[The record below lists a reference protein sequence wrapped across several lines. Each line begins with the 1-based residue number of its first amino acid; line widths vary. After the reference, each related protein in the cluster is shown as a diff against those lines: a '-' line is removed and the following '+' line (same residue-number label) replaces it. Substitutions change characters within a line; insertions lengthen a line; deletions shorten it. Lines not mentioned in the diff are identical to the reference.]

1 MAADYPGYP
10 GAPAPAGSYADRYV
24 AALATANSGATNQ
37 AKLYDPFASS
47 YASAKTINQIAEQA
61 MQAVAGEGEPIPEVY
76 GTARVA
82 ARVATVAGDAANNLI
97 YLLCV
102 WCGGPVQAVNK
113 VLIGDVEVAAARMQ
127 HHLGTS
133 GQSADSWL
141 GGLLSGYADA
151 LAGICYTV
159 IKCATTDPIDSRIF
173 GEIQGRNDIYDPRGT
188 PSTGYS
194 DNPALCLAHLIDT
207 YSGSTLDW
215 TSVGTC
221 ADVCDTLVSGAKR
234 RTIGLSIETP
244 AEILQVVSVVR
255 EYAGCFVQ
263 WSEPVVLTPNRPRAT
278 DHTLTATNIRGIRL
292 SKRGMNALPNQV
304 TVRYTDTTAT
314 EWKQATA
321 VVSDVASGAEIR
333 PQVVDMPGFTTH
345 AQATRQATERLNYF
359 RKVDLDAD
367 IDVFDE
373 GLKIARGDVASVTHP
388 IGLSAK
394 LMRVLDAVCTEPGR
408 WRVTAEEYDETVHS
422 DAVDSKP
429 SASDTNLPNPLDIP
443 AGPMPT
449 IVEENYQL
457 QNGTYATRLR
467 ITWSAVTYG
476 FPFTYRLRVTQG
488 GTLVWSDELTDTS
501 YTTGAVQEGLNY
513 SVSLC
518 VAGPAGLVGTVGTN
532 SITAQGKTLPP
543 PDVSNFLV
551 SVLAGEVAGSWDPVL
566 DDVWRYEI
574 RYGST
579 SSWSAATRVTQV
591 DGIRFQ
597 TRDIPTGTWYI
608 LIKAIDSVGEYSTN
622 AASQQVFVGVSNTVR
637 IMASGVLGMNGTD
650 SANMQQIGSQD
661 QWVTAISGDTW
672 NSLFASAMNTY
683 TNALFTYHS
692 SGTSTWYSE
701 SLDAGSVVTGTWQ
714 AQHSGVALNGSI
726 TAVLQTSDDDA
737 TWTTHTE
744 LTARVA
750 ARYARVRL
758 QALTTS
764 TLHVTGKA
772 FIRVDTEYREESGSG
787 TTDGSGILTVTLSN
801 DYVSMVRVVVNP
813 TATSARNWTVT
824 DFTPGDPSS
833 FKIRLFNAAGTAV
846 ASESVI
852 WEFRGV

>member
-1 MAADYPGYP
+1 MALDYPNYP
-10 GAPAPAGSYADRYV
+10 GAPTAGGSFADRYV
-24 AALATANSGATNQ
+24 TALAASNAASANQ
-37 AKLYDPFASS
+37 PKLYDPFASS
-47 YASAKTINQIAEQA
+47 YASARTINQLAEQA

-82 ARVATVAGDAANNLI
+82 ARVATVAGDSANNLL

-102 WCGGPVQAVNK
+102 WCGGPVEAVSK
-113 VLIGDVEVAAARMQ
+113 VLIGGVEVASGRMQ
-127 HHLGTS
+127 HHLGTA
-133 GQSADSWL
+133 GQAADSWL
-141 GGLLSGYADA
+141 VGLLSGYADA
-151 LAGICYTV
+151 LAGVCYTV
-159 IKCATTDPIDSRIF
+159 IKCAPTDTIDSRIF
-173 GEIQGRNDIYDPRGT
+173 GEIQGRNDVYDPRG

-215 TSVGTC
+215 SSVETC
-221 ADVCDTLVSGAKR
+221 ADACDELVSGAKR
-234 RTIGLSIETP
+234 RTIGLSLETP
-244 AEILQVVSVVR
+244 AEILQVVSVLR

-263 WSEPVVLTPNRPRAT
+263 WSEPVVLTPNRPRAS
-278 DHTLTATNIRGIRL
+278 DGTLTAANIRGIRP
-292 SKRGMNALPNQV
+292 SKRGMNALPNKV
-304 TVRYTDTTAT
+304 TVRYTDTSGT
-314 EWKQATA
+314 ERKQATA
-321 VVSDVASGAEIR
+321 AVSDVASGAEIR
-333 PQVVDMPGFTTH
+333 PQVVDMPGITTH

-373 GLKIARGDVASVTHP
+373 GLQIARGDVRTVTHP
-388 IGLSAK
+388 LGLSSK
-394 LMRVLDAVCTEPGR
+394 TMRVLDAVCTEPGR
-408 WRVTAEEYDETVHS
+408 WRVTAEEYDATVYS

-443 AGPMPT
+443 AGPTPT
-449 IVEENYQL
+449 ITEENYQL

-467 ITWSAVTYG
+467 ITWAAVNYG
-476 FPFTYRLRVTQG
+476 FPFVYRLRVTQG
-488 GTLVWSDELTDTS
+488 GTLIWSDDLGDTS
-501 YTTGAVQEGLNY
+501 YTTGAVQEGLAY
-513 SVSLC
+513 AVSLC
-518 VAGPAGLVGTVGTN
+518 VAGPAGLVGTVGSG
-532 SITAQGKTLPP
+532 SITALGKQLPP
-543 PDVSNFLV
+543 PDVSNFRV
-551 SVLAGEVAGSWDPVL
+551 SVLAGEVTGSWDPVL

-608 LIKAIDSVGEYSTN
+608 LIKAIDSVGEYSAN

-650 SANMQQIGSQD
+650 SANMQQIGALD

-672 NSLFASAMNTY
+672 NSLFTAAMNTY
-683 TNALFTYHS
+683 TNALYTYHS

-813 TATSARNWTVT
+813 TATAARSYTIT

>member
-1 MAADYPGYP
+1 MASDFPDYP
-10 GAPAPAGSYADRYV
+10 GAPAPASVSFADRYV
-24 AALATANSGATNQ
+24 TAVAAANAASSNQ
-37 AKLYDPFASS
+37 PKIYDPFASS
-47 YASAKTINQIAEQA
+47 YASAKTINALAEQA

-82 ARVATVAGDAANNLI
+82 VRLATVAGDSVNNVV

-102 WCGGPVQAVNK
+102 WCGGPVEAVNK
-113 VLIGDVEVAAARMQ
+113 VLIGGVEVAADRMQ

-159 IKCATTDPIDSRIF
+159 IKCATTDTIDTRIF
-173 GEIQGRNDIYDPRGT
+173 GEIQGRNDIYDPRV

-207 YSGSTLDW
+207 YTNHTLDW
-215 TSVGTC
+215 SSVEDC
-221 ADVCDTLVSGAKR
+221 ADACDELVSGAKR
-234 RTIGLSIETP
+234 RVIGLSLETP
-244 AEILQVVSVVR
+244 AEILQVVDGMR

-263 WSEPVVLTPNRPRAT
+263 WAEPVVLTPNRPRVT
-278 DHTLTATNIRGIRL
+278 DGALTAANIRSIKL

-304 TVRYTDTTAT
+304 TVRYTDASGT

-333 PQVVDMPGFTTH
+333 PQIVDMPGFMTH
-345 AQATRQATERLNYF
+345 AEATRQATERLNYF
-359 RKVDLDAD
+359 RKVDLDAE

-373 GLKIARGDVASVTHP
+373 GLQIARGDVRSVTHP

-394 LMRVLDAVCTEPGR
+394 LMRVLGATSTEPGR
-408 WRVTAEEYDETVHS
+408 WRVTAEEYDETVYS

-429 SASDTNLPNPLDIP
+429 SASDTNLPDPTAIP
-443 AGPMPT
+443 AGPTPA

-532 SITAQGKTLPP
+532 SITALGKQLPP
-543 PDVSNFLV
+543 PDVTNFRV
-551 SVLAGEVAGSWDPVL
+551 SVLAGEVTGSWDPVL

-591 DGIRFQ
+591 DGIGFNS
-597 TRDIPTGTWYI
+597 RDIPTGTWYI
-608 LIKAIDSVGEYSTN
+608 LIKALDSVREPSVN

-650 SANMQQIGSQD
+650 SANMVQIGSLD

-672 NSLFASAMNTY
+672 NSLFTAAMNTY

-737 TWTTHTE
+737 TWTTHAE

-813 TATSARNWTVT
+813 TATAARSYTIT

-833 FKIRLFNAAGTAV
+833 FKIRLFNSSGTAV